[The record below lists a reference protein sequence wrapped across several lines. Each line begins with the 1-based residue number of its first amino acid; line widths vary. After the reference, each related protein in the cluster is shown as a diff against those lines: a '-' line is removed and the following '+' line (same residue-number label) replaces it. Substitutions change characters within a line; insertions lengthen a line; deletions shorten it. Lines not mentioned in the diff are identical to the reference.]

1 MSKTIDMI
9 NNKIG
14 TIIHK
19 FAVQGK
25 VKLVGS
31 NQRRGML
38 FTSDYDLLT
47 ELSGRADTLADH
59 FKKVMEEIP
68 KRDYYFMDFKC
79 GLDSRLIYN
88 FEEDDLTTYLKNPL
102 ISKLYKK
109 KILDSRGE
117 DRVKLI
123 RDLFILRWTRQD
135 IINGFIKLID
145 GSKYSLIEA
154 LQDNTVIKL
163 DVIIPIGDRFAEVS
177 ELYIYLQKVDDNK
190 DIIQSLSD
198 DIEKFRHNNT
208 MKSLKRL
215 YSIISLDSPNDKRL
229 SKLELFFNSE
239 YGLLNKYAN
248 DLDILLLLTD
258 KHNVSF
264 EKIVSNIQ
272 MIKENIS
279 LSSVV
284 SKTKILKL
292 NKITPKNYKNVC
304 SVMIKYLRNLIN
316 TPAKDLLRSLEN

>member
-1 MSKTIDMI
+1 MKSIDMV

-14 TIIHK
+14 VIVEK
-19 FAVQGK
+19 FSIQGK

-31 NQRRGML
+31 NQRRGQL

-47 ELSGRADTLADH
+47 ELKGRADTLAEH
-59 FKKVMEEIP
+59 FQKVMKEIP
-68 KRDYYFMDFKC
+68 KKDYFFMDLKC

-88 FEEDDLTTYLKNPL
+88 FDEDDLTTYLKNPL

-117 DRVKLI
+117 ERVKLI

-163 DVIIPIGDRFAEVS
+163 DVIIPVGDRFAEVS
-177 ELYIYLQKVDDNK
+177 ELYMYKQTTDDNK

-229 SKLELFFNSE
+229 SKLE
-239 YGLLNKYAN
+239 
-248 DLDILLLLTD
+248 
-258 KHNVSF
+258 
-264 EKIVSNIQ
+264 
-272 MIKENIS
+272 
-279 LSSVV
+279 
-284 SKTKILKL
+284 
-292 NKITPKNYKNVC
+292 
-304 SVMIKYLRNLIN
+304 
-316 TPAKDLLRSLEN
+316 